1 MATVRTELCDLLGID
16 YPIVQAGMGPSGT
29 LELAAAVTDAGGL
42 GIMSAGAETAGE
54 RQARKN
60 FEEFFDYMVSNTDGN
75 FGVNVPVGSS
85 QMTDNVRETLDA
97 YIEQALVSKLTDDRV
112 ADQMVLLETSA
123 GNPERWIDDIEE
135 VKEDT
140 GLLHFHKVASVEH
153 AKKAEELGVDGI
165 TASGYEMAGH
175 THRAEDATHTFVL
188 VPAVAEAVDVP
199 VLASG
204 GVRDGRGLLAAL
216 ALGASGVYMGS
227 RFIATQE
234 ADFHDEF
241 KEYVIDAEPGADT
254 IMDGQYGPLRALES
268 PGIEQIEA
276 AKSEMDESSLKEL
289 KAEKFINAQQGN
301 IDDGIV
307 IASQVAG
314 YIDDEPTVEELIEGI
329 VEEAASIHAGL
340 DVNP

>member
-1 MATVRTELCDLLGID
+1 MGIVRTELCDLLGINH
-16 YPIVQAGMGPSGT
+16 PIVQAGMGPSGT
-29 LELAAAVTDAGGL
+29 LELAVAVTEAGGL
-42 GIMSAGAETAGE
+42 GMMSAGDETAGE
-54 RQARKN
+54 RQARAN
-60 FEEFFDYMVSNTDGN
+60 FEEFFDYMIENTDGN

-85 QMTDNVRETLDA
+85 KMTDNVQETLDA
-97 YIEQALVSKLTDDRV
+97 YIEQALVSNLTNDRV

-123 GNPERWIDDIEE
+123 GNPERWMDDIKE
-135 VKEDT
+135 VKEET

-175 THRAEDATHTFVL
+175 THQAEDATHTFVL
-188 VPAVAEAVDVP
+188 VPAVADAVDIP

-216 ALGASGVYMGS
+216 ALGASGIYMGS

-254 IMDGQYGPLRALES
+254 IIDGQYGPLRVLNS

-276 AKSEMDESSLKEL
+276 AEGEMDAASLKSL

-307 IASQVAG
+307 IASQAAG
-314 YIDDEPTVEELIEGI
+314 YIDDQPTVEELIQDI
-329 VEEAASIHAGL
+329 VDEAARVHSGM
-340 DVNP
+340 DVSP